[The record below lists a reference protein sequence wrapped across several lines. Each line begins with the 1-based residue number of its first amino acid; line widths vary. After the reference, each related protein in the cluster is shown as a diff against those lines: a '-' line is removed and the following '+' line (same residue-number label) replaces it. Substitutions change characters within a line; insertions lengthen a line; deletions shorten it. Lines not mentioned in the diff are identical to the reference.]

1 LISAGT
7 CSTPLDLFA
16 NLMVLL
22 LRGREM
28 RGGGKWREAW
38 GEGRG
43 GDVKGE
49 EGEEKGSTASLDF
62 GLVSP

>member
-1 LISAGT
+1 
-7 CSTPLDLFA
+7 
-16 NLMVLL
+16 
-22 LRGREM
+22 M